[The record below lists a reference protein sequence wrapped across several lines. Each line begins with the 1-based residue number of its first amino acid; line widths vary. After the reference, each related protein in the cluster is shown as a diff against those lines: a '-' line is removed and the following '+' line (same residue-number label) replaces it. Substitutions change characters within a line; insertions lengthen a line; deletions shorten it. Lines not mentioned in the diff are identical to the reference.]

1 MGWDS
6 GSGTLT
12 KPFTK
17 IAANGQ
23 GDLQLALGRTGCFD
37 HIQLLLD
44 IDGNGV
50 AVNKLNIKSKYKPF
64 RSSTVAFSGSGDGSD
79 RELALQMVNLGY
91 STPSYQNLE
100 QLFAAAVAA
109 GQGNTLWS
117 WNKPV
122 LNTHPLRALDMDG
135 YAADADW
142 PFQVGITP
150 NPAYYNSRMAN
161 AIEVSD
167 ADAGAALASWD
178 KDDLKMPITTVGGQT
193 VTIADDLD
201 DDVFL
206 AVAWAPVGTT
216 IPTGAYTL
224 TGGRY
229 PLTGISADA
238 TYNVVA
244 FFTNIE
250 YTGNYIQT
258 SGVHIPVPLSC
269 SAWEYHNKLPF
280 MDRGSYILSGEL
292 FLHLRMEVLQTII
305 YTYLGIQFSN
315 DGSTW
320 SSNVTIYSSSGTL
333 TRGSMLSSDRITLP
347 GAYTNP
353 TYFRLVWG
361 YGSSTYPDPQRYSPQ
376 SSPTD

>member
-1 MGWDS
+1 MGWNS
-6 GSGTLT
+6 ANNTLSA
-12 KPFTK
+12 PFTK

-23 GDLQLALGRTGCFD
+23 GDLQLALGRPTCFSQ
-37 HIQLLLD
+37 IELVGD
-44 IDGNGV
+44 INSNGV
-50 AVNKLNIKSKYKPF
+50 AVNKVNIKSKFKPF
-64 RSSTVAFSGSGDGSD
+64 RHSTIAFAGSGEGSD
-79 RELALQMVNLGY
+79 RELALQQVNLGY
-91 STPSYQNLE
+91 SMPNYSTLE
-100 QLFAAAVAA
+100 ALFAAALAA
-109 GQGNTLWS
+109 GQGSTLWT

-122 LNTHPLRALDMDG
+122 SGSHPLRALDFDG
-135 YAADADW
+135 YVADADW

-167 ADAGAALASWD
+167 ADAGAALATWD
-178 KDDLKMPITTVGGQT
+178 KSDLKGPISVVGGGT
-193 VTIADDLD
+193 VTIADDLG

-216 IPTGAYTL
+216 VPTGAYTL

-229 PLTGISADA
+229 RLTGISADA

-258 SGVHIPVPLSC
+258 TGIHIPVPLSC

-280 MDRGSYILSGEL
+280 MDRGSYILPNEL
-292 FLHLRMEVLQTII
+292 FMHLRMEVLQTIS
-305 YTYLGIQFSN
+305 YTSLGVQFSN
-315 DGSTW
+315 NGSTW
-320 SSNVTIYSSSGTL
+320 SSTVTIYSSSGTL
-333 TRGSMLSSDRITLP
+333 TRGTMLSSDRVTLP
-347 GAYTNP
+347 SGYTNP
-353 TYFRLVWG
+353 TYFRLVWNS
-361 YGSSTYPDPQRYSPQ
+361 YSDPQRYSPQ